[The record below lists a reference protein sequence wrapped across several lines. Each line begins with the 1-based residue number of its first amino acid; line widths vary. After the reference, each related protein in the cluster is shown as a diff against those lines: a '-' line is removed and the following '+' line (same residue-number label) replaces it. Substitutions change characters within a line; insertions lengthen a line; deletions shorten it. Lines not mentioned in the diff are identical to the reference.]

1 MCDVEKIRESFKP
14 DHITT
19 LFVGESA
26 PAGGDFFYDGNS
38 ILFRAMKQA
47 FEGSESFLKDFQ
59 ASGFFLDDLILEPAN
74 NLEDVARDA
83 LRWNSVPG
91 LADRIREYQPS
102 AIVTLMRGIE
112 LMVIEAI
119 CQSGHNSK
127 TYHVPFPGTGN
138 WKYFQREMQPVI
150 PELPTLHGKKWKES
164 QTVTIEGKRQSI
176 PLTEGPS
183 RAAARSYLR
192 GAGFAKDDLHKP
204 IIGIA
209 NTWTEIGTCN
219 VHLREIAEALKQ
231 GIREAG
237 GTPME
242 FNTVTISDGI
252 TMGTQGMKAS
262 LVSREVIADS
272 IELVARGNLFDGLV
286 GIGGCDKN
294 MPGIIMAL
302 CRLDIPGMMLYGGSI
317 APGKLNGP
325 NGEKID
331 ITIQNVFEGIG
342 AYAAGKI
349 DDAGLEALE
358 ANACPGAGA
367 CGGQFTANT
376 MAMSGELLG
385 ISPMELSGVP
395 ATAKNKLEATRA
407 AGRML
412 MDAVRANRR
421 PSQIINR
428 KSLENTIASVAASGG
443 STNAVL
449 HLIAI
454 ARELGI
460 DLKMDD
466 FDRIS
471 TQTPFICD
479 LTPAGKYVAS
489 DYQAAG
495 GSRLLAKRMIDA
507 GHADGSMLTISGRT
521 LSEEAALAVETPG
534 QVVIGKFESPI
545 KPNGGLVILKGNL
558 APEGSVM
565 KIAAANRYE
574 HRGPARVFE
583 CEEDCFAAVQ
593 TGKIKPNDVLVIRY
607 EGPKGGPGMREM
619 LQVTAAVSGNP
630 ELSSTVAL
638 LTDGRFSGATR
649 GFTAGHVAPEAFVGG
664 PIAAVREGDIIHF
677 DIPKRTLNVE
687 ISDEEMRKRLEGFKA
702 PALRWPSGVFRK
714 YVDRVKSASEGAT
727 T

>member
-1 MCDVEKIRESFKP
+1 M
-14 DHITT
+14 
-19 LFVGESA
+19 
-26 PAGGDFFYDGNS
+26 
-38 ILFRAMKQA
+38 
-47 FEGSESFLKDFQ
+47 
-59 ASGFFLDDLILEPAN
+59 
-74 NLEDVARDA
+74 
-83 LRWNSVPG
+83 
-91 LADRIREYQPS
+91 
-102 AIVTLMRGIE
+102 
-112 LMVIEAI
+112 
-119 CQSGHNSK
+119 
-127 TYHVPFPGTGN
+127 
-138 WKYFQREMQPVI
+138 
-150 PELPTLHGKKWKES
+150 
-164 QTVTIEGKRQSI
+164 TIEGKRQSI
-176 PLTEGPS
+176 PLTDGPS

-219 VHLREIAEALKQ
+219 VHLRDVAEALKE

-242 FNTVTISDGI
+242 FNTITISDGI

-302 CRLDIPGMMLYGGSI
+302 CRLNIPGMMLYGGSI
-317 APGKLNGP
+317 APGKLNGV
-325 NGEKID
+325 D

-342 AYAAGKI
+342 SYAAGKI

-358 ANACPGAGA
+358 AHACPGAGA

-376 MAMSGELLG
+376 MAMSGEILG
-385 ISPMELSGVP
+385 ISPIQLSGVP
-395 ATAKNKLEATRA
+395 ATAKDKHAATRE
-407 AGRML
+407 AGRIL

-421 PSQIINR
+421 PSDIITR
-428 KSLENTIASVAASGG
+428 KSIENAIASVAASGG

-449 HLIAI
+449 HLLAI
-454 ARELGI
+454 AHEAGI
-460 DLKMDD
+460 ALSMDD
-466 FDRIS
+466 FDVIS
-471 TQTPFICD
+471 KRTPFICD
-479 LTPAGKYVAS
+479 LTPAGKFVAS

-495 GSRLLAKRMIDA
+495 GSRLLAKRLIDA
-507 GHADGSMLTISGRT
+507 GHADGSTMTISGKT
-521 LSEEAALAVETPG
+521 LAEESALAVETPG
-534 QVVIGKFESPI
+534 QVVIHTFEKPI

-558 APEGSVM
+558 APDGCVM
-565 KIAAANRYE
+565 KIAAVGRYE
-574 HRGPARVFE
+574 HRGPARVFD

-593 TGKIKPNDVLVIRY
+593 SGKINSGDVLVIRY

-619 LQVTAAVSGNP
+619 LQVTAAISSNA
-630 ELSSTVAL
+630 ELSAHVAL

-664 PIAAVREGDIIHF
+664 PIAAVHEGDIIRF
-677 DIPKRTLNVE
+677 DVPNRTLDIE
-687 ISDEEMRKRLEGFKA
+687 ISAEEMAARLKGFT
-702 PALRWPSGVFRK
+702 PPPLRWPQGVFRK
-714 YVDRVKSASEGAT
+714 YVDRVTSASRGAT

>member
-1 MCDVEKIRESFKP
+1 M
-14 DHITT
+14 
-19 LFVGESA
+19 
-26 PAGGDFFYDGNS
+26 
-38 ILFRAMKQA
+38 
-47 FEGSESFLKDFQ
+47 
-59 ASGFFLDDLILEPAN
+59 
-74 NLEDVARDA
+74 
-83 LRWNSVPG
+83 
-91 LADRIREYQPS
+91 
-102 AIVTLMRGIE
+102 
-112 LMVIEAI
+112 
-119 CQSGHNSK
+119 
-127 TYHVPFPGTGN
+127 
-138 WKYFQREMQPVI
+138 
-150 PELPTLHGKKWKES
+150 
-164 QTVTIEGKRQSI
+164 TIEGKRQSV

-192 GAGFAKDDLHKP
+192 GAGYAKDDLHKP

-219 VHLREIAEALKQ
+219 VHLREVAEALKE

-242 FNTVTISDGI
+242 FNTITISDGI

-317 APGKLNGP
+317 APGKLNG
-325 NGEKID
+325 ID

-349 DDAGLEALE
+349 DEAGLEALE

-376 MAMSGELLG
+376 MAMSGEMLG
-385 ISPMELSGVP
+385 ISPMHLSGVP
-395 ATAKNKLEATRA
+395 ATDKDKHAATRE

-412 MDAVRANRR
+412 MEAVRANRR
-421 PSQIINR
+421 PSQIITK
-428 KSLENTIASVAASGG
+428 KSIENTIASVAASGG

-449 HLIAI
+449 HLLALAHEMGI
-454 ARELGI
+454 ELSI
-460 DLKMDD
+460 DD
-466 FDRIS
+466 FDVIS
-471 TQTPFICD
+471 KKTPFICD
-479 LTPAGKYVAS
+479 LTPAGKYVAK
-489 DYQAAG
+489 DYQDAG

-507 GHADGSMLTISGRT
+507 GHADGSTLTISGRT
-521 LSEEAALAVETPG
+521 LAEEAALAVETPG
-534 QVVIGKFESPI
+534 QVVIKTFDQPL
-545 KPNGGLVILKGNL
+545 KPTGGLVILKGNL
-558 APEGSVM
+558 APEGCVM
-565 KIAAANRYE
+565 KIAAADRYE
-574 HRGPARVFE
+574 HRGPARVFDS
-583 CEEDCFAAVQ
+583 EEECFAAVQ
-593 TGKIKPNDVLVIRY
+593 GDKIKPGDVLVIRY

-619 LQVTAAVSGNP
+619 LQVTAAVSGHP
-630 ELSSTVAL
+630 ELSHTVAL

-664 PIAAVREGDIIHF
+664 PIAAVREGDIISF
-677 DIPKRTLNVE
+677 DIKKRTLDVE
-687 ISDEEMRKRLEGFKA
+687 ISTDEMAKRLKNFKP
-702 PALRWPSGVFRK
+702 PALRWPNGVFRK
-714 YVDRVKSASEGAT
+714 YVDRVTSASLGAT

>member
-1 MCDVEKIRESFKP
+1 M
-14 DHITT
+14 
-19 LFVGESA
+19 
-26 PAGGDFFYDGNS
+26 
-38 ILFRAMKQA
+38 
-47 FEGSESFLKDFQ
+47 
-59 ASGFFLDDLILEPAN
+59 
-74 NLEDVARDA
+74 
-83 LRWNSVPG
+83 
-91 LADRIREYQPS
+91 
-102 AIVTLMRGIE
+102 
-112 LMVIEAI
+112 
-119 CQSGHNSK
+119 
-127 TYHVPFPGTGN
+127 
-138 WKYFQREMQPVI
+138 
-150 PELPTLHGKKWKES
+150 
-164 QTVTIEGKRQSI
+164 TIEGKRQSI

-192 GAGFAKDDLHKP
+192 GSGFAKDDLHKP

-219 VHLREIAEALKQ
+219 VHLHEIAEALKE
-231 GIREAG
+231 GIRETG

-242 FNTVTISDGI
+242 FNTITISDGI

-317 APGKLNGP
+317 APGKLNGV
-325 NGEKID
+325 D

-342 AYAAGKI
+342 SHAAGKI

-376 MAMSGELLG
+376 MAMSAEILG
-385 ISPMELSGVP
+385 ISPIQLSGVP
-395 ATAKNKLEATRA
+395 ATSKDKYAATRE
-407 AGRML
+407 AGHIL

-421 PSQIINR
+421 PSQIITR
-428 KSLENTIASVAASGG
+428 KSIENTIASVAASGG

-449 HLIAI
+449 HLLAI
-454 ARELGI
+454 AREIGI
-460 DLKMDD
+460 PLSIDD
-466 FDRIS
+466 FDIIS
-471 TQTPFICD
+471 TRTPYICS

-495 GSRLLAKRMIDA
+495 GSRLLAQRLIKA
-507 GHADGSMLTISGRT
+507 GHADGSTLTISGKT
-521 LSEEAALAVETPG
+521 LAEEAASAVETPG
-534 QVVIGKFESPI
+534 QDVIHTFENPI

-558 APEGSVM
+558 APEGCVM
-565 KIAAANRYE
+565 KIAAANKLG
-574 HRGPARVFE
+574 HRGPARVFDS
-583 CEEDCFAAVQ
+583 EEDCFAVVQ
-593 TGKIKPNDVLVIRY
+593 AGGIKPGDVVVIRY

-619 LQVTAAVSGNP
+619 LQVTAAISSNA
-630 ELSSTVAL
+630 ELSANVAL

-677 DIPKRTLNVE
+677 DIPNRKLDVE
-687 ISDEEMRKRLEGFKA
+687 ISAEEMAARLKNFKA
-702 PALRWPSGVFRK
+702 PALRWPKGVFRK
-714 YVDRVKSASEGAT
+714 YVDRVTSASEGAT

>member
-1 MCDVEKIRESFKP
+1 M
-14 DHITT
+14 
-19 LFVGESA
+19 
-26 PAGGDFFYDGNS
+26 
-38 ILFRAMKQA
+38 
-47 FEGSESFLKDFQ
+47 
-59 ASGFFLDDLILEPAN
+59 
-74 NLEDVARDA
+74 
-83 LRWNSVPG
+83 
-91 LADRIREYQPS
+91 
-102 AIVTLMRGIE
+102 
-112 LMVIEAI
+112 
-119 CQSGHNSK
+119 
-127 TYHVPFPGTGN
+127 
-138 WKYFQREMQPVI
+138 
-150 PELPTLHGKKWKES
+150 
-164 QTVTIEGKRQSI
+164 TIEGKRQSI

-192 GAGFAKDDLHKP
+192 GAGFEKEDLHKP

-219 VHLREIAEALKQ
+219 VHLREIAKALKE

-242 FNTVTISDGI
+242 FNTITIHDGI

-317 APGKLNGP
+317 APGKLDGP

-331 ITIQNVFEGIG
+331 ITIQDVFEGIG
-342 AYAAGKI
+342 SHAAGRI

-376 MAMSGELLG
+376 MAMSGEILG
-385 ISPMELSGVP
+385 ISPIYLSGVP
-395 ATAKNKLEATRA
+395 ATSPDKHAATRE
-407 AGRML
+407 AGRIL

-421 PSQIINR
+421 PSQIITR
-428 KSLENTIASVAASGG
+428 KSIENTIASVAASGG

-449 HLIAI
+449 HLLAI
-454 ARELGI
+454 ASEMGI
-460 DLKMDD
+460 DLSIDD
-466 FDRIS
+466 FDVIS
-471 TQTPFICD
+471 KRTPFICD

-495 GSRLLAKRMIDA
+495 GSRLLAKRLIEA
-507 GHADGSMLTISGRT
+507 GHADGSTLTISGRT
-521 LSEEAALAVETPG
+521 LAEEAALAQETPG
-534 QVVIGKFESPI
+534 QAVIHTFENPI
-545 KPNGGLVILKGNL
+545 KPTGGLVILKGNL
-558 APEGSVM
+558 APEGCVM
-565 KIAAANRYE
+565 KIASANRVE
-574 HRGPARVFE
+574 HRGPARVFDT
-583 CEEDCFAAVQ
+583 EEACFAAVQ
-593 TGKIKPNDVLVIRY
+593 TGQIKPGDVLVIRY

-619 LQVTAAVSGNP
+619 LQVTAAVSSNA
-630 ELSSTVAL
+630 ELSAHVAL

-677 DIPKRTLNVE
+677 DIPNRKLTLEVSEEE
-687 ISDEEMRKRLEGFKA
+687 IASRLKDFTP
-702 PALRWPSGVFRK
+702 PALRWPRGVFRK
-714 YVDRVKSASEGAT
+714 YVDRVNSASEGAT

>member
-1 MCDVEKIRESFKP
+1 
-14 DHITT
+14 
-19 LFVGESA
+19 
-26 PAGGDFFYDGNS
+26 
-38 ILFRAMKQA
+38 
-47 FEGSESFLKDFQ
+47 
-59 ASGFFLDDLILEPAN
+59 
-74 NLEDVARDA
+74 
-83 LRWNSVPG
+83 
-91 LADRIREYQPS
+91 
-102 AIVTLMRGIE
+102 
-112 LMVIEAI
+112 
-119 CQSGHNSK
+119 
-127 TYHVPFPGTGN
+127 
-138 WKYFQREMQPVI
+138 
-150 PELPTLHGKKWKES
+150 LHGRFAEKQGK
-164 QTVTIEGKRQSI
+164 TVTIEGKRQSI

-192 GAGFAKDDLHKP
+192 GAGFKKDDLHKP

-219 VHLREIAEALKQ
+219 VHLREIAEALKE

-342 AYAAGKI
+342 SHAAGRI

-358 ANACPGAGA
+358 AAACPGAGA

-376 MAMSGELLG
+376 MAMSGEILG
-385 ISPMELSGVP
+385 ISPIELSGVP
-395 ATAKNKLEATRA
+395 ATSSEKLAATRK
-407 AGRML
+407 AGHIL
-412 MDAVRANRR
+412 MDAVRANRK
-421 PSQIINR
+421 PSQIITR

-449 HLIAI
+449 HLLAI
-454 ARELGI
+454 AREIGI
-460 DLKMDD
+460 PLSIDD
-466 FDRIS
+466 FDVIS
-471 TQTPFICD
+471 TRTPYICS

-507 GHADGSMLTISGRT
+507 GFADGSALTISGKT
-521 LSEEAALAVETPG
+521 LAEEAALAKETPG
-534 QVVIGKFESPI
+534 QDVIHTFENPI

-565 KIAAANRYE
+565 KVAAAGRYE
-574 HRGPARVFE
+574 HRGPARVFD
-583 CEEDCFAAVQ
+583 CEEDCFKVVQ
-593 TGKIKPNDVLVIRY
+593 AGGIKPGDVVVIRY

-619 LQVTAAVSGNP
+619 LQVTAAISSNAD
-630 ELSSTVAL
+630 LSAHVAL

-664 PIAAVREGDIIHF
+664 PIAAVREGDIISF

-687 ISDEEMRKRLEGFKA
+687 ISDEEMAARLKDFKP
-702 PALRWPSGVFRK
+702 PALRWPKGVFRK
-714 YVDRVKSASEGAT
+714 YVDRVTSASEGAT

>member
-1 MCDVEKIRESFKP
+1 MS
-14 DHITT
+14 
-19 LFVGESA
+19 
-26 PAGGDFFYDGNS
+26 
-38 ILFRAMKQA
+38 
-47 FEGSESFLKDFQ
+47 
-59 ASGFFLDDLILEPAN
+59 
-74 NLEDVARDA
+74 
-83 LRWNSVPG
+83 
-91 LADRIREYQPS
+91 
-102 AIVTLMRGIE
+102 
-112 LMVIEAI
+112 
-119 CQSGHNSK
+119 SK
-127 TYHVPFPGTGN
+127 AKT
-138 WKYFQREMQPVI
+138 M
-150 PELPTLHGKKWKES
+150 
-164 QTVTIEGKRQSI
+164 TIEGKRQSI

-219 VHLREIAEALKQ
+219 VHLRQIAEWLKE

-262 LVSREVIADS
+262 LVSRELIADS

-317 APGKLNGP
+317 APGKITAP
-325 NGEKID
+325 NGKLVD

-342 AYAAGKI
+342 SYAAGKI

-376 MAMSGELLG
+376 MAMSGEILG
-385 ISPMELSGVP
+385 ISPIYLSGVP
-395 ATAKNKLEATRA
+395 ATSPEKRA
-407 AGRML
+407 ATIEAGRIL

-421 PSQIINR
+421 PSQIITR
-428 KSLENTIASVAASGG
+428 KSIENTIASVAASGG

-449 HLIAI
+449 HMLAI
-454 ARELGI
+454 AREIGI
-460 DLKMDD
+460 PLSIDD
-466 FDRIS
+466 FDAIS
-471 TQTPFICD
+471 KRTPFICD
-479 LTPAGKYVAS
+479 LTPAGKFVAS

-495 GSRLLAKRMIDA
+495 GSRLLAQRLIAA
-507 GHADGSMLTISGRT
+507 GHADGSTLTISGKT
-521 LSEEAALAVETPG
+521 LAEEAALAFETPG
-534 QVVIGKFESPI
+534 QVVIHTFEQPI

-558 APEGSVM
+558 APEGCVM
-565 KIAAANRYE
+565 KIAAANRLE
-574 HRGPARVFE
+574 HRGPARVFDT
-583 CEEDCFAAVQ
+583 EEACFAVVQ
-593 TGKIKPNDVLVIRY
+593 SGGIKPGDVVVIRY

-619 LQVTAAVSGNP
+619 LQVTAAISSDAD
-630 ELSSTVAL
+630 LSAHVAL

-677 DIPKRTLNVE
+677 DIPNRKLTLEV
-687 ISDEEMRKRLEGFKA
+687 SDEEMKSRLNNFKA
-702 PALRWPSGVFRK
+702 PGLRWPKGVFKK
-714 YVDRVKSASEGAT
+714 YVDRVTSASEGAT

>member
-1 MCDVEKIRESFKP
+1 M
-14 DHITT
+14 
-19 LFVGESA
+19 
-26 PAGGDFFYDGNS
+26 
-38 ILFRAMKQA
+38 
-47 FEGSESFLKDFQ
+47 
-59 ASGFFLDDLILEPAN
+59 
-74 NLEDVARDA
+74 
-83 LRWNSVPG
+83 
-91 LADRIREYQPS
+91 
-102 AIVTLMRGIE
+102 
-112 LMVIEAI
+112 
-119 CQSGHNSK
+119 
-127 TYHVPFPGTGN
+127 
-138 WKYFQREMQPVI
+138 
-150 PELPTLHGKKWKES
+150 
-164 QTVTIEGKRQSI
+164 TIEGKRQSI

-192 GAGFAKDDLHKP
+192 GAGFKKDDLHKP
-204 IIGIA
+204 IIGVA

-219 VHLREIAEALKQ
+219 VHLREIAEALKE

-302 CRLDIPGMMLYGGSI
+302 CRLDIPGMMVYGGSI
-317 APGKLNGP
+317 APGKLDGP
-325 NGEKID
+325 GGKKID
-331 ITIQNVFEGIG
+331 ISIQNVFEGIG
-342 AYAAGKI
+342 SYAAGRI

-376 MAMSGELLG
+376 MAMSAEILG
-385 ISPMELSGVP
+385 ISPIELSGVP
-395 ATAKNKLEATRA
+395 ATAPNKAEATRA

-421 PSQIINR
+421 PSQIITR

-449 HLIAI
+449 HLLAI
-454 ARELGI
+454 AKEMGI
-460 DLKMDD
+460 KLDIED
-466 FDRIS
+466 FDAIS
-471 TQTPFICD
+471 KRTPYICD
-479 LTPAGKYVAS
+479 LTPAGKYLAWN
-489 DYQAAG
+489 YQEAG

-507 GHADGSMLTISGRT
+507 GHADGSALTISGKT
-521 LSEEAALAVETPG
+521 LAEEAALAKETPG
-534 QVVIGKFESPI
+534 QDVIHTFEKPI

-558 APEGSVM
+558 APEGCVM
-565 KIAAANRYE
+565 KIAAAGKYE
-574 HRGPARVFE
+574 HRGPARVFDS
-583 CEEDCFAAVQ
+583 EEDCFKVVQ
-593 TGKIKPNDVLVIRY
+593 EGGIKPGDVVVIRY

-619 LQVTAAVSGNP
+619 LQVTAAISSNP
-630 ELSSTVAL
+630 ELSAQVAL

-664 PIAAVREGDIIHF
+664 PIAAVREGDIISF
-677 DIPKRTLNVE
+677 DIAKRTLDVE
-687 ISDEEMRKRLEGFKA
+687 ISKEEMAARLKNFKP
-702 PALRWPSGVFRK
+702 PALRWPKGVFRK
-714 YVDRVKSASEGAT
+714 YVDRVTSASEGAT